1 MKRAIGQHYPGEN
14 LNPLNDVSN
23 VSSVDIYPT
32 LESVS
37 KKVDDLAKL
46 WSKGQMEQSLVRYI
60 PGLTKPARQGQ
71 IARIEDQIIYADQ
84 AYTDMKMLQFSLRL
98 PTNGHTNFSTM
109 ELVLPVYFAKKSNK
123 AVKLDAT
130 VCTVNNFFTHWV
142 KEIDIT
148 RGNEQH
154 KILPT
159 NNITPIY
166 DHARKI
172 LKHLPSDVLN
182 SVRENLLYDKTPVW
196 LPLVETDRRSITNT
210 TAANRSDKNLTNRIK
225 TFNPDFLLTKKYYRI
240 PLKIFTELGKV
251 NTQQSI
257 NVDFEFTLETN
268 VMKLFENNA
277 VEANTDAGK
286 AKINNEPDASVYFH
300 ARPYITYNV
309 IQLDSNFQQYFNTA
323 LKSSSALR
331 QGVFLNPYRQ
341 NFEIAKGSQTQ
352 IIKFDN
358 LPTQIE
364 WLEISLVPE
373 KCYQHLTSYDSYD
386 VEEAAQ
392 RIGSIKLTNVNQ
404 VYDSYTTEKYD
415 LTDED
420 DKMKIYK
427 MFVAYV
433 TNGCSTA
440 SLIDYRNNDIFKE
453 LTTYGKYF
461 SDTSDERVYI
471 DLRRSKGYTNE
482 LEKLVRND
490 SGISL
495 TINLRKLAPFKMR
508 LFVTTF
514 SQAEWYYASG
524 LKGKAM
530 TLKPYTVIPKR
541 NS

>member
-98 PTNGHTNFSTM
+98 PTNGYTNFSTM

-123 AVKLDAT
+123 ATKLDAT
-130 VCTVNNFFTHWV
+130 VCVVNNFFTHWV

-148 RGNEQH
+148 RKNDQF

-172 LKHLPSDVLN
+172 LKHMPAKALN
-182 SVRENLLYDKTPVW
+182 SIRGNLLYDKTAVW

-210 TAANRSDKNLTNRIK
+210 TEANRSDNNLTNRLK
-225 TFNPDFLLTKKYYRI
+225 TFTPDFLLKKKYYRI
-240 PLKIFTELGKV
+240 PLKIFTELGNV

-257 NVDFEFTLETN
+257 DVDFEFTLETN
-268 VMKLFENNA
+268 IMKLFENNA
-277 VEANTDAGK
+277 VEANTTAGK
-286 AKINNEPDASVYFH
+286 AKINNEPDASIYYH
-300 ARPYITYNV
+300 ARPYITYSI

-323 LKSSSALR
+323 LKNSSALR
-331 QGVFLNPYRQ
+331 QGVFLNPFRQ
-341 NFEIAKGSQTQ
+341 NFEIAQGSQTQ
-352 IIKFDN
+352 IVKFDN

-373 KCYQHLTSYDSYD
+373 KSYQHLTSYDSYD

-392 RIGSIKLTNVNQ
+392 RIGNIKLTNVNQ
-404 VYDSYTTEKYD
+404 VYDSYTTDKYD

-427 MFVAYV
+427 NFVAYV

-440 SLIDYRNNDIFKE
+440 SLVDYRNNDIFKE
-453 LTTYGKYF
+453 LTTYDKYYT
-461 SDTSDERVYI
+461 DTSDERVYI

-495 TINLRKLAPFKMR
+495 TINLKKVAPFKMR

-514 SQAEWYYASG
+514 SQAEWYYANS
-524 LKGKAM
+524 LRGKAM
-530 TLKPYTVIPKR
+530 TLKPYTVIPKKA
-541 NS
+541 

>member
-14 LNPLNDVSN
+14 LNPLNDISN

-32 LESVS
+32 LESVN

-46 WSKGQMEQSLVRYI
+46 WSRGEMEQSLVRYI

-98 PTNGHTNFSTM
+98 PTNGYTNFSTM
-109 ELVLPVYFAKKSNK
+109 ELVLPIFFAKKSNK
-123 AVKLDAT
+123 TTKLDAT

-148 RGNEQH
+148 RNNEH
-154 KILPT
+154 YKILPT

-172 LKHLPSDVLN
+172 LKHMPADALN
-182 SVRENLLYDKTPVW
+182 AIKSNLLYDKTPVW
-196 LPLVETDRRSITNT
+196 LPIVDADRRSITNT
-210 TAANRSDKNLTNRIK
+210 TPENRSDKNLTSRIA
-225 TFNPDFLLTKKYYRI
+225 TFTPNFLLKKRYYRI
-240 PLKIFTELGKV
+240 PLKIFTELGNV

-268 VMKLFENNA
+268 KMKLFENNA
-277 VEANTDAGK
+277 VQANTDAGK
-286 AKINNEPDASVYFH
+286 AKINDEPDVSIYYH

-341 NFEIAKGSQTQ
+341 NFEIAQGSQTQ
-352 IIKFDN
+352 IVKFDN

-373 KCYQHLTSYDSYD
+373 KSYQHLTSYDSYD

-392 RIGSIKLTNVNQ
+392 RIGNIKLTNVNQ
-404 VYDSYTTEKYD
+404 VYDSYTTDKYD

-427 MFVAYV
+427 NFVAYV

-440 SLIDYRNNDIFKE
+440 SLVDYRNNDIFKE
-453 LTTYGKYF
+453 LITFDKYF
-461 SDTSDERVYI
+461 GGTSDERVYV
-471 DLRRSKGYTNE
+471 DLRRSKGYTKE

-490 SGISL
+490 SGISV
-495 TINLRKLAPFKMR
+495 TINLKKAAPFKMR

-514 SQAEWYYASG
+514 SQAEWYYANG

-530 TLKPYTVIPKR
+530 TLKPYTVIPKKA
-541 NS
+541 

>member
-14 LNPLNDVSN
+14 LNPLKDVSS

-37 KKVDDLAKL
+37 KKVDDLGKL
-46 WSKGQMEQSLVRYI
+46 WSKGEIEQSLVKYI

-84 AYTDMKMLQFSLRL
+84 AYTDKKMLQFLLRL
-98 PTNGHTNFSTM
+98 PTNSYTNFSTM
-109 ELVLPVYFAKKSNK
+109 ELVLPIYFAKKTSK
-123 AVKLDAT
+123 TTALDAT

-148 RGNEQH
+148 RGNEQY

-172 LKHLPSDVLN
+172 LKHMPSDALN
-182 SVRENLLYDKTPVW
+182 SIRYNLLYDKTPVW
-196 LPLVETDRRSITNT
+196 MPLEEVDRRSIINT
-210 TAANRSDKNLTNRIK
+210 TASNRSDLNLTNRIK
-225 TFNPDFLLTKKYYRI
+225 DFNPAYLLKKRYYRI
-240 PLKIFTELGKV
+240 PLKIFTELGNV

-257 NVDFEFTLETN
+257 DVDFEFTLETN
-268 VMKLFENNA
+268 IMKLFENNA
-277 VEANTDAGK
+277 VEANTTAGK
-286 AKINNEPDASVYFH
+286 AKINDEPNAAVYFH

-323 LKSSSALR
+323 LKNSSALR

-341 NFEIAKGSQTQ
+341 NFEIAQGSQTQ

-373 KCYQHLTSYDSYD
+373 KSYQHLTAYDSYD

-404 VYDSYTTEKYD
+404 VYDSYTTDKYD

-427 MFVAYV
+427 NFVAYV

-453 LTTYGKYF
+453 LRKFDRYF
-461 SDTSDERVYI
+461 TNTSDERVYI

-495 TINLRKLAPFKMR
+495 TINLKIPAPFKMR

-530 TLKPYTVIPKR
+530 TLKPYTVIPKKG
-541 NS
+541 

>member
-1 MKRAIGQHYPGEN
+1 
-14 LNPLNDVSN
+14 
-23 VSSVDIYPT
+23 
-32 LESVS
+32 
-37 KKVDDLAKL
+37 
-46 WSKGQMEQSLVRYI
+46 
-60 PGLTKPARQGQ
+60 
-71 IARIEDQIIYADQ
+71 
-84 AYTDMKMLQFSLRL
+84 
-98 PTNGHTNFSTM
+98 M

-373 KCYQHLTSYDSYD
+373 KSYQHLTSYDSYD

-495 TINLRKLAPFKMR
+495 T
-508 LFVTTF
+508 
-514 SQAEWYYASG
+514 
-524 LKGKAM
+524 
-530 TLKPYTVIPKR
+530 
-541 NS
+541 